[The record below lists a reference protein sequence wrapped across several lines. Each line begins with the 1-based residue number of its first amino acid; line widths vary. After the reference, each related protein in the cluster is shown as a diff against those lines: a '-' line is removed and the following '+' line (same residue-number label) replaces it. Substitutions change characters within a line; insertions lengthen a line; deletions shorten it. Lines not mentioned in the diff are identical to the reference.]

1 MPGFSFWKTF
11 DVMRVLL
18 AAERQ
23 PEREHGR
30 RAALHLGL
38 DCAAGDCVPL
48 RDLRVRLVRQPPG
61 DLILVFLDGDTATAL
76 QTVRHAAEQTHQPV
90 YAVTRYTQDAE
101 ILEAARTAGAA
112 DVWPYEAVRERLL
125 DAVEELRRSGRV
137 PEVRGRIISVT
148 AAVGGAGCTT
158 VATGLAFSLAENDQG
173 VVLAELGTRIPE
185 LALNLDLQ
193 PKHSLAELIQAGE
206 RMDGSMV
213 RSTVV
218 SHPDKVDVLAYFPE
232 TLSAEE
238 LTTENVR
245 DFQIILRNLYRW
257 IILDTG
263 PQHGLEA
270 EEILRAAD
278 LIVVLTR
285 LDPPALR
292 LTRKYVRTLVDNGIS
307 AQDIVLAANRYG
319 QSGQVPWQKAEEAL
333 QRKIEAWLPDDPRA
347 VNNALI
353 LGRSVVHTARWSRLS
368 RELRRLASA
377 LLARLT
383 PVSS

>member
-1 MPGFSFWKTF
+1 MLESRFEESSG
-11 DVMRVLL
+11 VMRVLL

-23 PEREHGR
+23 HEREHGR

-38 DCAAGDCVPL
+38 DCAASDCVPL
-48 RDLRVRLVRQPPG
+48 SDLRVRLVRQPPG
-61 DLILVFLDGDTATAL
+61 DLVLVFLDGDTATAL
-76 QTVRHAAEQTHQPV
+76 RAVRQAAEQTQQPV
-90 YAVTRYTQDAE
+90 YAITRYQQDAE
-101 ILEAARTAGAA
+101 VVEAARAAGAA
-112 DVWPYEAVRERLL
+112 DVWPYDAVRDRLL
-125 DAVEELRRSGRV
+125 EAIEELRRSGRV
-137 PEVRGRIISVT
+137 PEIRGRIVSVT

-158 VATGLAFSLAENDQG
+158 VATGLAFTLAEREQN
-173 VVLAELGTRIPE
+173 VVLAELGTRVPQ

-213 RSTVV
+213 RSTAVQ
-218 SHPDKVDVLAYFPE
+218 HPDKVDVLAYFPE
-232 TLSAEE
+232 TLAAEE
-238 LTTENVR
+238 LTPDNVR
-245 DFQIILRNLYRW
+245 DFQVILRNLYRW
-257 IILDTG
+257 IVLDAG

-278 LIVVLTR
+278 LVVVLTR
-285 LDPPALR
+285 LDPPGLR
-292 LTRKYVRTLVDNGIS
+292 LTRKYVRTLVDNGVS
-307 AQDIVLAANRYG
+307 AQDIVIVANRYG

-353 LGRSVVHTARWSRLS
+353 LGRSVTQTARWSRLS

-383 PVSS
+383 SANS